1 MAGVLAP
8 LLAYGATMHVN
19 FTLMHGYI
27 PSTPAVDMAQAFHP
41 SLPGAIDACAAIA
54 ACAAVTFRP
63 EDEHSAGSVHTGAW
77 YSYKRYPPSGAAL
90 PSVWPPEAKSLHSR
104 CWAHEPS
111 KRPEFSEVAT
121 ELAAWRTDGA
131 QNVLKGV
138 VKGSKKGLL
147 EVFGFG
153 NAMLHT
159 SFSDTTEQ
167 RASKRMSGSRAS
179 SFGDGTQRRFSIA

>member
-1 MAGVLAP
+1 MSTEEIAKRAGANEL
-8 LLAYGATMHVN
+8 
-19 FTLMHGYI
+19 
-27 PSTPAVDMAQAFHP
+27 
-41 SLPGAIDACAAIA
+41 
-54 ACAAVTFRP
+54 RP
-63 EDEHSAGSVHTGAW
+63 
-77 YSYKRYPPSGAAL
+77 AL